1 MLIGNKCDMIST
13 RVVRREDGEKLAKDY
28 NAVFMETSAKTGM
41 NVEMAFLTIAK
52 LVLQV
57 QLYYDGYQ
65 WKY

>member
-1 MLIGNKCDMIST
+1 MSIMLIGNKCDMIST

-57 QLYYDGYQ
+57 QLY
-65 WKY
+65 